1 MDNDFWIKAQAL
13 SLDRILSVI
22 SPVSTLT
29 FINKMNFLKQIFQ
42 SKSYQLSVISKLSVR
57 VSLKII
63 PSELKLQQRG

>member
-1 MDNDFWIKAQAL
+1 MDNDSWIKAQAL
-13 SLDRILSVI
+13 SLDGILGVI

-42 SKSYQLSVISKLSVR
+42 SVKSVR